1 MNTNKLILIDD
12 PIPFNKNV
20 GYMTLNNLCYYKP
33 DPIPNQEDLYTY
45 KDNEKFI
52 PQTYDNYHQ
61 IKGGHVDYFPARFSI
76 KDNFK
81 SPVFTNK
88 AYITAKIYTDPMGSV
103 KYQFD
108 RLKLKNNWG
117 GQLTSLQDTSE
128 WREELIALQ
137 MRKNNRMQYDSKF
150 GY

>member
-1 MNTNKLILIDD
+1 MNTRNLILIDE
-12 PIPFNKNV
+12 PIKFNKNV
-20 GYMTLNNLCYYKP
+20 GYMTLNGSCYYKK
-33 DPIPNQEDLYTY
+33 DPIPKLEEIYTY
-45 KDNEKFI
+45 KDNEKFA
-52 PQTYDNYHQ
+52 PKTYDNYYQ
-61 IKGGHVDYFPARFSI
+61 IEGGNISYYPERFSI

-81 SPVFTNK
+81 SPVFTNT
-88 AYITAKIYTDPMGSV
+88 AYITAQLYTDPMGSV

-108 RLKLKNNWG
+108 RIKLKNNWE

-128 WREELIALQ
+128 WREELVALQ